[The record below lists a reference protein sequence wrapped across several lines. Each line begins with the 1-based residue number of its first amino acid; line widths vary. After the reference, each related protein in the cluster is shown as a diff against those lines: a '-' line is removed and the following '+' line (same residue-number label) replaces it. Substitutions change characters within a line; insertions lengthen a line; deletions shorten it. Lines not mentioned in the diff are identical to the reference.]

1 MRVLRVQNLDAA
13 TLAIRA
19 KYRSS
24 TWCFFAGVLVLLG
37 LAVLAPI
44 VSVVVE
50 WLPPGETC
58 ASWFQ
63 RSGAVTTLFS
73 ILAGALAVI
82 TSGRLHT
89 PGTFGDQNKLEVLKE
104 FKKRF
109 VRAESTLLV
118 TTVVGTVIWG
128 YGDLLTR
135 WLIL

>member
-1 MRVLRVQNLDAA
+1 MQNLDAD

-24 TWCFFAGVLVLLG
+24 TWCFFAGVLALLV

-44 VSVVVE
+44 LSMVVE
-50 WLPPGETC
+50 WLPPGETR

-73 ILAGALAVI
+73 LLAGALAVI

-89 PGTFGDQNKLEVLKE
+89 PGTFGTKNKIEVLKE
-104 FKKRF
+104 FKARF
-109 VRAESTLLV
+109 VRAESALLAL
-118 TTVVGTVIWG
+118 TVVGTVIWG

-135 WLIL
+135 WLVP